1 MVAFPVHVGHGST
14 VHGDSPGKNT
24 GVGSHALLQ
33 GTFPSQ
39 GSNPHLLHCRWI
51 LYQLTHLESP
61 IIILLL
67 TKKQNKANCPQ
78 VLAPSPPRD
87 RPLHRTAA
95 HIPRRFVGL
104 PARHASPES
113 PGLWMRGP
121 DSAHWTTG
129 CGKETARVKGGPASA
144 LKKQQRAFPP
154 PPKAWHLLWA
164 TLTCLFSWVNVNILL
179 PKQQGWN
186 KQPRYLE
193 VPSDATSDQWEDPF
207 LWPYIH
213 MDI

>member
-78 VLAPSPPRD
+78 VLAPSPLGIAPSTAPQLTYHGVLWVCLLVMHLPNLLVCGCVDLTQHTEPLAVGR
-87 RPLHRTAA
+87 RQRGLREGQPLHLKNSNALF
-95 HIPRRFVGL
+95 HLPRK
-104 PARHASPES
+104 
-113 PGLWMRGP
+113 P
-121 DSAHWTTG
+121 DISS
-129 CGKETARVKGGPASA
+129 EQ
-144 LKKQQRAFPP
+144 L
-154 PPKAWHLLWA
+154 
-164 TLTCLFSWVNVNILL
+164 
-179 PKQQGWN
+179 
-186 KQPRYLE
+186 
-193 VPSDATSDQWEDPF
+193 
-207 LWPYIH
+207 
-213 MDI
+213 